1 MEEKSEKNRLI
12 IGKWAFLLLVI
23 NCVRSVIWL
32 SSQLTPF
39 TKVSLNLSLN
49 ESKKEEM
56 TFQIQARKKRSESIL
71 VTKIY

>member
-1 MEEKSEKNRLI
+1 MEEKSEKNRLNYW
-12 IGKWAFLLLVI
+12 KWAFLLLLSIVLG
-23 NCVRSVIWL
+23 SVIWL

-39 TKVSLNLSLN
+39 IQGEPNLSLN

-56 TFQIQARKKRSESIL
+56 TFQIQARKKDLNQL